1 MMESLERWLPVIG
14 FEGIYEVSDQGR
26 VRSLDR
32 TVPHGHTGTRR
43 AAGKYLSPVIDSGGY
58 PFVHLGRRPQRRVRI
73 HVLVLE
79 TFVGPRPAG
88 LYGLHGDD
96 NKTNGRLSNLR
107 WGTQSENISDAWVN
121 TRRKRRRQGANA

>member
-1 MMESLERWLPVIG
+1 MERWLPVADY
-14 FEGIYEVSDQGR
+14 EGIYEVSDQGR

-43 AAGKYLSPVIDSGGY
+43 AAGKVLCPVIDSVGY

-79 TFVGPRPAG
+79 TFVGPRPS
-88 LYGLHGDD
+88 GLHGLHRDD
-96 NKTNGRLSNLR
+96 VKTNGRLSNLR
-107 WGTQSENISDAWVN
+107 WGTQSENIADGWVN
-121 TRRKRRRQGANA
+121 TRRKRRDQGAKA

>member
-1 MMESLERWLPVIG
+1 MTPVEQWRPVAG
-14 FEGIYEVSDQGR
+14 YEGIYEVSDHGR

-43 AAGKYLSPVIDSGGY
+43 AAGRVLRPVIDSGGY

-79 TFVGPRPAG
+79 TFVGPRPVG
-88 LYGLHGDD
+88 LKGLHGDD
-96 NKTNGRLSNLR
+96 IKTNSHLSNLR
-107 WGTQSENISDAWVN
+107 WGTQSENIAEGWIN
-121 TRRKRRRQGANA
+121 TRRHRRDEGARA

>member
-1 MMESLERWLPVIG
+1 MTAPERWLPVAG
-14 FEGIYEVSDQGR
+14 YEGIYEVSDQGR

-43 AAGKYLSPVIDSGGY
+43 AAGRELRLLIDSGGY
-58 PFVHLGRRPQRRVRI
+58 PFVHLGRRPQRRVRV

-88 LYGLHGDD
+88 LCGLHRDD
-96 NKTNGRLSNLR
+96 VKTNGRLSNLR
-107 WGTQSENISDAWVN
+107 WGTQSENIADGWVN
-121 TRRKRRRQGANA
+121 TRRQRRSQGVNA